1 MTSDSEMM
9 ADLIGRLDAISSVE
23 ATELDVVVDNGMV
36 TLNGLV
42 DTHQT
47 RFQIERAARK
57 MVLHQFHC
65 DFSLSLGESGF
76 STFPVR
82 T

>member
-1 MTSDSEMM
+1 MDQSFKSANANQQAITCRRTYSP
-9 ADLIGRLDAISSVE
+9 LDAAKPYSPVNVGFLLS
-23 ATELDVVVDNGMV
+23 
-36 TLNGLV
+36 
-42 DTHQT
+42 
-47 RFQIERAARK
+47 
-57 MVLHQFHC
+57 VLHQFHC